1 MSFIPPCNG
10 IGAYG
15 HHFIL
20 LCFILDVIMFKFI
33 SKRKVNLETLLSF
46 RHLPTS
52 YFWHMKNICCEELVK
67 FVSIWNGKI
76 IVSMPR

>member
-33 SKRKVNLETLLSF
+33 SKGKVNLETLF
-46 RHLPTS
+46 FFMNKEAI
-52 YFWHMKNICCEELVK
+52 Y
-67 FVSIWNGKI
+67 
-76 IVSMPR
+76 